1 MALNIRDREVSDLA
15 REVADATGETMT
27 QAVKT
32 ALRERLERVREVDAT
47 EQQRRYDA
55 IMDFARRWR
64 EAPVIDPRPLRRD
77 PRIRRERPAAL
88 MVVDTSAV
96 MAILLDEA

>member
-64 EAPVIDPRPLRRD
+64 EAPVLDPRPLD
-77 PRIRRERPAAL
+77 EILGYDENGLPR
-88 MVVDTSAV
+88 
-96 MAILLDEA
+96 

>member
-64 EAPVIDPRPLRRD
+64 EAPVLDSRPLD
-77 PRIRRERPAAL
+77 EILGYDENGLPR
-88 MVVDTSAV
+88 
-96 MAILLDEA
+96 

>member
-15 REVADATGETMT
+15 RKVADATGETLT

-47 EQQRRYDA
+47 EQQERYDA

-64 EAPVIDPRPLRRD
+64 EAPVVDPRPFDEILGYD
-77 PRIRRERPAAL
+77 EDGLPR
-88 MVVDTSAV
+88 
-96 MAILLDEA
+96 

>member
-32 ALRERLERVREVDAT
+32 ALRERLERVREVDAA

-55 IMDFARRWR
+55 LYGFWASLARARRC
-64 EAPVIDPRPLRRD
+64 VDPRPLRRD
-77 PRIRRERPAAL
+77 PGLRRERPAAL

-96 MAILLDEA
+96 MAILLA